1 MSRARECFGAGGLS
15 FLLDSWTGDLKMLAP
30 FLFLGGALEGE
41 EMKKCRFC
49 LGEIPKEAKVCMH
62 CGKEQKGNSI
72 SVGQVIGIII
82 FILFVMWLWNVMK
95 PVSKAIVET
104 IDEQVEFNK
113 MSETQQKLYML
124 KKYGHYDHKVY
135 EIK

>member
-1 MSRARECFGAGGLS
+1 MSQARECFGAGGLS
-15 FLLDSWTGDLKMLAP
+15 LLLASWVLDLKMLAP
-30 FLFLGGALEGE
+30 FYFRGALERE
-41 EMKKCRFC
+41 NMKKCMFC
-49 LGEIPKEAKVCMH
+49 LGEIPEKATFCMH